1 MKKHSR
7 NIFSAYTW
15 EHGELWLFRV
25 RKKNR
30 GIFLTRAMAEEARMD
45 YDFDKQ
51 SWYCYTKKCIRIIP
65 EEDEFKSKVVMHNA
79 TGKWYVLNEYK
90 DDKIVSDL
98 YSTKKEALE
107 VQKYL
112 DSQRWSIPALNNQKR
127 NKSTC
132 SRRYSGIVPTKDGY
146 VLMDSEKNQYG
157 IYETLPEAEK
167 ERNSLRS
174 RGISI

>member
-1 MKKHSR
+1 
-7 NIFSAYTW
+7 
-15 EHGELWLFRV
+15 
-25 RKKNR
+25 
-30 GIFLTRAMAEEARMD
+30 
-45 YDFDKQ
+45 
-51 SWYCYTKKCIRIIP
+51 
-65 EEDEFKSKVVMHNA
+65 MHNA